1 MKLRKQLDTIN
12 EDHRNDTARLREG
25 HNIEIY
31 KLKKE
36 IERINKEHVETHSS
50 FQDKLASTKEKH
62 TYSLSD
68 VEKTYEKKLSNLEE
82 LYTSKITDLNAKNEE
97 LHRIIASLHAQLSEV
112 ENRATYL
119 QQEIEVRKRD
129 QHSID
134 SHNSELTSQLNESRK
149 KLRDLHEIFGSV
161 QNVTAE
167 LSKKYDDTNIEYHR
181 VIADNKRYE
190 LQLYD
195 MNNMLQDA
203 HNTLQTTTA
212 HKDGVISKLQE
223 QLAAAEL
230 FMHRIHT
237 AMVQKRGEKSVIEEE
252 IENFHVSIGAVS
264 ASSVNVPLK
273 AVPTS
278 LLTSPSKPFSYQSV
292 LGNSHM
298 QHRPMNTSP
307 PYLQQQTT
315 PMYHAPQAYTPIN
328 MAHQYSQQPDS
339 AAGVQQGHAPVNKS
353 YLQQQ
358 QPAQGDNTSQKQAL
372 VAPVNNSYL
381 QQSQPPAAQVLSAPE
396 QVQSAQQQQPQPA
409 QADNTSQQQGQAP
422 VKAPSQPT
430 KQQEQVAATA
440 PAPVEPEKESEEEIR
455 QREMKEEQQRLVAEM
470 KRLKE
475 EEQQK
480 KLKAAREKE
489 KAQAQAEMKKQ
500 AAALKK
506 QQEELERMKKQK
518 ELNEKKAELEEAM
531 QEKLRLET
539 VVEEWKENF
548 VGING
553 REATADE
560 RPPEVK
566 EYVNQIKLLK
576 TEIKSLN
583 NEVFRLETD

>member
-12 EDHRNDTARLREG
+12 EDHRNDTARIREG

-252 IENFHVSIGAVS
+252 IENFHVSIGAVN

-278 LLTSPSKPFSYQSV
+278 LFTSPSKPFSYQSV

-328 MAHQYSQQPDS
+328 MAHQYSQQPES

-358 QPAQGDNTSQKQAL
+358 PVQGDNTSQKLSL
-372 VAPVNNSYL
+372 VAPVINSYL
-381 QQSQPPAAQVLSAPE
+381 QQSQPPAAQVMSAPE

-409 QADNTSQQQGQAP
+409 QGDNTLQQQGQAP
-422 VKAPSQPT
+422 VKAPSQP

-440 PAPVEPEKESEEEIR
+440 PVVEPEKESEEEIR
-455 QREMKEEQQRLVAEM
+455 QREMKEEQQRLAAEM